1 MGVGA
6 GSAPGRHP
14 PARSSRAPARPAI
27 VRAHCPHPPLAAG
40 GIAALALG
48 DGDLDG
54 DRGGFVGR
62 GGTQGG
68 LINRPSWRLGLSGS
82 GGEADSTC

>member
-1 MGVGA
+1 MTNWLSSSVRTAAQAVVGLLL
-6 GSAPGRHP
+6 
-14 PARSSRAPARPAI
+14 I
-27 VRAHCPHPPLAAG
+27 AAA

-54 DRGGFVGR
+54 DRGGFGGR
-62 GGTQGG
+62 GGAQGG